1 VRLGILGGSFD
12 PIHHGHLIVAQ
23 VAREALGLDRVLLMV
38 SGHQPLKERHG
49 VAAMHRLR
57 MAQLA
62 CDGIPGIAVDGREVS
77 RGGTSYTVDT
87 LRELEKEQAGAELVL
102 LLGSDAAGQ
111 LPRWREVEEV
121 LRLAHLVVFA
131 RAGASV
137 PEGFDEIRVPAMDIS
152 STEIRSRAAR
162 GLSLRGWVPERVAD
176 YISGLDLYRTQGG
189 AG

>member
-23 VAREALGLDRVLLMV
+23 LAREALVLDRVLLMV
-38 SGHQPLKERHG
+38 SANQPLKERHG
-49 VAAMHRLR
+49 AAAVHRLR
-57 MAQLA
+57 MTELA
-62 CDGIPGIAVDGREVS
+62 CEGMAGVAADGREVT
-77 RGGTSYTVDT
+77 RGGTSFTVDT
-87 LRELEKEQAGAELVL
+87 LRELTLEHPDAELVL
-102 LLGSDAAGQ
+102 LLGGDAAAQ

-121 LRLAHLVVFA
+121 LRLARVVVFA
-131 RAGASV
+131 RAGA
-137 PEGFDEIRVPAMDIS
+137 PIPDGFDEIRVPAIDIS

-162 GLSLRGWVPERVAD
+162 GLPLRGWVPERVAD